1 MQTASDSYLL
11 GILLAM
17 AGTIFF
23 SVTNVIYK
31 RMSDDI
37 SVMDIMVSRMWV
49 SLPVSYFFAVIAAG
63 SYRIVIP
70 LEAMF
75 PLAFSMILGIVIGD
89 AMYFLSQER
98 IGVSRAFPISMSYP
112 LMVYALTAYF
122 LGEPVIPQRVL
133 GAFVVV
139 AGVGLVARTAKK
151 ESSEESPRWGS
162 HGMRIGLALA
172 FLTLI
177 AWAVSDAIFQ
187 FGLIGVG
194 AAEANYFRTLFAS
207 VALVPFF
214 LFSLRNNRALPGRK
228 TIIYATM
235 TGLVGMSFAILAGSY
250 AVKFLGA
257 TVASII
263 IASGPALTLP
273 LSVVFLGEVANRSVL
288 VGTLLTIIGIVLVTA
303 IF

>member
-1 MQTASDSYLL
+1 MQTTSDAYLI
-11 GILLAM
+11 GIILAVV
-17 AGTIFF
+17 ATIFF

-49 SLPVSYFFAVIAAG
+49 SLPVSYSFAVIAAG

-75 PLAFSMILGIVIGD
+75 PLAFSMIIGIVIGD

-98 IGVSRAFPISMSYP
+98 IGVTRAFPISMSYP

-122 LGEPVIPQRVL
+122 LGEPVIPQRVV
-133 GAFVVV
+133 GAFIVV

-151 ESSEESPRWGS
+151 ENSEESPRWDRQD
-162 HGMRIGLALA
+162 MRIGLVLA
-172 FLTLI
+172 FLTLV
-177 AWAVSDAIFQ
+177 AWALSDSIFQ

-194 AAEANYFRTLFAS
+194 AAEANFFRTLFAS

-214 LFSLRNNRALPGRK
+214 ILSLRNNRALPRK
-228 TIIYATM
+228 RTIAYATL

-273 LSVVFLGEVANRSVL
+273 LSVVFLGEAANRSVL
-288 VGTLLTIIGIVLVTA
+288 VGTLLTIIGIILVTVV
-303 IF
+303 I